1 MTRHGSGVRSRPHH
15 AATIARSNRLIRE
28 PAADTGIPR
37 EAQ

>member
-1 MTRHGSGVRSRPHH
+1 MTRHGPGVRSRPLH

-28 PAADTGIPR
+28 PAAGTGIPR